1 MKRTTP
7 TLILFAAIAVLAA
20 CSPKA
25 STETTAA
32 PPAPAPMPATMP
44 AAALA
49 APDAS
54 ATETKLASGTGV
66 VNAVDAKAGTVTLDH
81 QPIPAISW
89 PAMTMTF
96 KASPAI
102 VASVKPGDKVA
113 FDMKLVG
120 GDGEI
125 TAIHKQ

>member
-1 MKRTTP
+1 MKPMTS
-7 TLILFAAIAVLAA
+7 TLILFAATAVLAA

-25 STETTAA
+25 STETAA
-32 PPAPAPMPATMP
+32 AAPAPA
-44 AAALA
+44 AAAATPA
-49 APDAS
+49 APDA
-54 ATETKLASGTGV
+54 AAADIKLASGTGV
-66 VNAVDAKAGTVTLDH
+66 VSAVDAKAGTVTLDH

-89 PAMTMTF
+89 PAMTMAF

-102 VASVKPGDKVA
+102 VASVKPGDKVT
-113 FDMKLVG
+113 FDLKLAG

>member
-7 TLILFAAIAVLAA
+7 TLILFAATAALAA

-32 PPAPAPMPATMP
+32 APAPASMP
-44 AAALA
+44 AAMPPA
-49 APDAS
+49 APAEAAAS
-54 ATETKLASGTGV
+54 DTKVASGAGV

-102 VASVKPGDKVA
+102 TSSVKPGDKVA